1 MDRVFKIDSKVVVV
15 VVVVVVCV
23 FYTERPRLANNMF
36 FPEISSLRLI

>member
-1 MDRVFKIDSKVVVV
+1 MDRVFKIDSKVVV